1 LGYWWRPSQE
11 PFWIDSA
18 LVKHAEHKQSENCA
32 QSEATVSGLSVTPS
46 HQQLP
51 MDAPQGNLVPQAAHT
66 FVSGSPAIDSPAID
80 LRFGKPALM
89 LIVLWWER
97 A

>member
-1 LGYWWRPSQE
+1 
-11 PFWIDSA
+11 

-32 QSEATVSGLSVTPS
+32 QSEATVSGLSFTPS

-51 MDAPQGNLVPQAAHT
+51 MDAPQENLVPQAAHT
-66 FVSGSPAIDSPAID
+66 FAAGSPVIDD
-80 LRFGKPALM
+80 RFGKPALM
-89 LIVLWWER
+89 LIFLWWER